1 MHLLMHCAT
10 AKTRKGKW
18 SMIVRDAVVEYLAA
32 IPADRRPN
40 TKRVYRQRLL
50 VFADWC
56 QAENVTLEQLGGK
69 RSYYITNAFMDYLR
83 NMHHGSKK
91 DPRRGFLPISSRT
104 VEGYICCIKMFLNWC
119 IRQEDEE
126 FSLCIKPIALGR
138 IKLPKPDQKIVE
150 TFTEA
155 QIKALFKACE
165 SEYNPH
171 MKLRNKTIVQL
182 FLGTGIRVEELCTMT
197 VGHMDLL
204 PDDPFIKVMGK
215 GRKEREISLDEETRR
230 VLASYKRKFRGE
242 ASGYDP
248 FFVDRSLSHELTT
261 SGVQQM
267 IEKLGHVAHIT
278 GVRCSPHTF
287 RHTFATRFMR
297 AGGDVLKLSR
307 ILGHKRVSITEKYLE
322 GFSSRDVRQS

>member
-197 VGHMDLL
+197 VGHMDL
-204 PDDPFIKVMGK
+204 
-215 GRKEREISLDEETRR
+215 SL
-230 VLASYKRKFRGE
+230 
-242 ASGYDP
+242 
-248 FFVDRSLSHELTT
+248 
-261 SGVQQM
+261 M
-267 IEKLGHVAHIT
+267 I
-278 GVRCSPHTF
+278 P
-287 RHTFATRFMR
+287 
-297 AGGDVLKLSR
+297 LSR
-307 ILGHKRVSITEKYLE
+307 SWARAEKNGRYLSMRRHV
-322 GFSSRDVRQS
+322 GYWHPTSANSGGRHLAMTPSLWIVHFHMNSLPPGCSR